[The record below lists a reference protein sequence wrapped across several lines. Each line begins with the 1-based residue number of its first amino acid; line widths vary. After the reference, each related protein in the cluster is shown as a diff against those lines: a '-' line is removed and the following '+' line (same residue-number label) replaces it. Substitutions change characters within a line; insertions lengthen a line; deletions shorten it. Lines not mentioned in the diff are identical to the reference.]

1 MAGIFDRLAGN
12 DKIAIHHLTAI
23 LVLNAD
29 GEMTNGESL
38 TAINGSLATPLD
50 SAGQTDMV
58 NLKAELVSAGD
69 KGRYMHKLESQ
80 FLAVEGDY
88 DKGETAFRAY
98 LGIS

>member
-1 MAGIFDRLAGN
+1 MAGIYDRLGGEN
-12 DKIAIHHLTAI
+12 NIAVHHLTAV

-38 TAINGSLATPLD
+38 TAINGTTSVSLDA
-50 SAGQTDMV
+50 AAQTDMV
-58 NLKAELVSAGD
+58 NLKAELVSASD

-80 FLAVEGDY
+80 FLAVEGGY

-98 LGIS
+98 LGIV